1 MHIDLKL
8 EHIRRRMDKLHE
20 RNARH
25 GGILTTL
32 TESNDK
38 EREDLLALCAIL
50 TDAAKEYAQ
59 ACGAS
64 DEVTAAVIA
73 PKDDPKP

>member
-8 EHIRRRMDKLHE
+8 EHAHRVMNQLHE
-20 RNARH
+20 RHARM
-25 GGILTTL
+25 G
-32 TESNDK
+32 D
-38 EREDLLALCAIL
+38 DLKRLCAIL
-50 TDAAKEYAQ
+50 TDATKEYAS